1 MKNKLKLL
9 FYILIIVL
17 ISIIAFVG
25 VYTSKTQFR
34 DNALPKYSLS
44 SEFTGKRITYLQVD
58 DSTSDVIKDKDGN
71 VVDSIPEDANKDDY
85 TTEKV
90 PVNSEEVL
98 NSDNYRKIKE
108 ILDNRL
114 GQFGTEY
121 YLVKVDDQTGDI
133 VVELEENNSTDTLL
147 QSAVQK
153 GDFSIVDSETKEVLL
168 DRSHIAKAAVVYGNN
183 ETGAV
188 VVYLQI
194 TFDEEGKEKFAEI
207 TRNYVETEETEDSE
221 DSESEEDHKH
231 VSIIFSGTTMLTT
244 GFESEI
250 TNGELTLSMGTATSN
265 SALYQYISN
274 ASIYSVLL
282 NNPEFPITYKVTT
295 SEYINSNI
303 NQNIIYFAIGAI
315 AVICAIVVI
324 YLIAKYKTNG
334 LICSLGIVLEIAI
347 LLLLIRY
354 TSTVISLGTLSA
366 LLVLVLLEAYCII
379 KILNKIKENN
389 SYENV
394 ANVTI
399 KTYLDMIDL
408 IVVFLIIAIVFTF
421 MKEVAIYS
429 IGMTLFYGI
438 ISIAITNLI
447 FVRGMLLAKYNTKND

>member
-98 NSDNYRKIKE
+98 NSDNYRKMKE

-114 GQFGTEY
+114 EQFGTEY
-121 YLVKVDDQTGDI
+121 YLVKVDDQTGNI
-133 VVELEENNSTDTLL
+133 VVELEDNNSTDTLL
-147 QSAVQK
+147 QSLVQK
-153 GDFSIVDSETKEVLL
+153 GDFSIIDSETKEVLL
-168 DRSHIAKAAVVYGNN
+168 DRSHIAKASVVYGNN
-183 ETGAV
+183 ESGAV

-207 TRNYVETEETEDSE
+207 TRNYVAEEESE
-221 DSESEEDHKH
+221 DSESEEEHNHKEI
-231 VSIIFSGTTMLTT
+231 SIIFSGTTMLTT
-244 GFESEI
+244 AFESEI
-250 TNGELTLSMGTATSN
+250 TNGELTLSMGSATNN

-303 NQNIIYFAIGAI
+303 NQNIIYFAVGAI

-347 LLLLIRY
+347 LLILIRY
-354 TSTVISLGTLSA
+354 TSTVISLGTLAA
-366 LLVLVLLEAYCII
+366 LLVLVLLEAYCLM
-379 KILNKIKENN
+379 KILNKIKENE
-389 SYENV
+389 SYESV
-394 ANVTI
+394 ANATI

-408 IVVFLIIAIVFTF
+408 IIVFLIIAIVFTF

-447 FVRGMLLAKYNTKND
+447 FVRGMLLAKYNKKND

>member
-71 VVDSIPEDANKDDY
+71 VVDNIPEDANKDDY

-98 NSDNYRKIKE
+98 NSDNYKKMKE

-114 GQFGTEY
+114 EQFGTEY
-121 YLVKVDDQTGDI
+121 YLVKVDDQTGNI
-133 VVELEENNSTDTLL
+133 VVELEDNNSTDTLI
-147 QSAVQK
+147 QNSVQK
-153 GDFSIVDSETKEVLL
+153 GDFSIIDSETKEVLL
-168 DRSHIAKAAVVYGNN
+168 DRSHIAKASVVYGNN
-183 ETGAV
+183 DTGAV

-194 TFDEEGKEKFAEI
+194 TFDEEGKEKLAEI

-221 DSESEEDHKH
+221 SEEEHKH

-295 SEYINSNI
+295 SEYINSDI
-303 NQNIIYFAIGAI
+303 NQNIIYFAVGAI

-334 LICSLGIVLEIAI
+334 LICSLGIVLEIAM
-347 LLLLIRY
+347 LLILIRY
-354 TSTVISLGTLSA
+354 TSTVISLGTLAA
-366 LLVLVLLEAYCII
+366 LLVLVLLEAYCLM
-379 KILNKIKENN
+379 KILNKIKENE

-394 ANVTI
+394 ANATI
-399 KTYLDMIDL
+399 KTYLNMIDL

-438 ISIAITNLI
+438 ISIAITNLV

>member
-58 DSTSDVIKDKDGN
+58 NSTSDVIKDKDGKI
-71 VVDSIPEDANKDDY
+71 VDSIPEDANKDDY

-98 NSDNYRKIKE
+98 NSDNYRKMKE

-114 GQFGTEY
+114 EQFGTEY
-121 YLVKVDDQTGDI
+121 YLVKVNDQTGDI
-133 VVELEENNSTDTLL
+133 VIELEDNNDTDTLL
-147 QSAVQK
+147 QSSVQK

-168 DRSHIAKAAVVYGNN
+168 DRSHITKASVVYGNN
-183 ETGAV
+183 ESGAV

-207 TRNYVETEETEDSE
+207 SRNYVAEEESE
-221 DSESEEDHKH
+221 DSESKEEHNHKQ

-244 GFESEI
+244 AFESEI
-250 TNGELTLSMGTATSN
+250 TTGELTLSMGTATSN

-282 NNPEFPITYKVTT
+282 NNPEFPITYKVTN

-303 NQNIIYFAIGAI
+303 NQNIIYFAVGAI
-315 AVICAIVVI
+315 AVICAIIVI

-347 LLLLIRY
+347 LLILIRY
-354 TSTVISLGTLSA
+354 TSTVISLGTLAA
-366 LLVLVLLEAYCII
+366 LLVLVLLEAYCLM
-379 KILNKIKENN
+379 KILNKIKENE

-394 ANVTI
+394 ANATI
-399 KTYLDMIDL
+399 KTYLNMIDL
-408 IVVFLIIAIVFTF
+408 IVIFLIIAIVFTF

>member
-58 DSTSDVIKDKDGN
+58 DSTSDVIKDKDGKI
-71 VVDSIPEDANKDDY
+71 VDSIPEDANKDDY

-98 NSDNYRKIKE
+98 NSDNYKKMKE

-114 GQFGTEY
+114 EQFGTEY

-133 VVELEENNSTDTLL
+133 VVELEDNNSTDTLI
-147 QSAVQK
+147 QNSVQK
-153 GDFSIVDSETKEVLL
+153 GDFSIIDSETKEVLL
-168 DRSHIAKAAVVYGNN
+168 DRSHIVKASVVYGNN
-183 ETGAV
+183 ESGAV

-194 TFDEEGKEKFAEI
+194 TFDEEGKEKLAEI

-221 DSESEEDHKH
+221 SEENHKH

-244 GFESEI
+244 GFKSEI

-303 NQNIIYFAIGAI
+303 NQNIIYFAVGAI
-315 AVICAIVVI
+315 VLVCAIVVI

-334 LICSLGIVLEIAI
+334 LICSLGIVLEIAM
-347 LLLLIRY
+347 LLILIRY
-354 TSTVISLGTLSA
+354 TSTVISLGTLAA
-366 LLVLVLLEAYCII
+366 LLVLVLLEAYCLM
-379 KILNKIKENN
+379 KVLNKIKENE
-389 SYENV
+389 SYESV
-394 ANVTI
+394 ANATI

-408 IVVFLIIAIVFTF
+408 IVIFLIIAIVFTF
-421 MKEVAIYS
+421 MKEVAVYS

-438 ISIAITNLI
+438 ISIAIANLV